1 MFFDAVRNN
10 KRVVQVFLALITLP
24 FAFWGVDSYVRN
36 SGAGSDLASVG
47 DSKITRPQ
55 FDQAWRVQQDRMR
68 QVLGA
73 NFRPESMN
81 TPEAKLAVL
90 NSLVDQRLLLIEA
103 AKDRLAVGDDLLR
116 EVIGKIPALQENGQF
131 SLARYRAVLA
141 AQGMSQ
147 SQFEAQ
153 VRQDLTLQQLVA
165 AIGDTGIASTTTTDA
180 MLRIQSEERQV
191 AELRFAPDQFLER
204 VQVDPAAVRK
214 FYDDNANRFEIAEQA
229 KAEFVVL
236 SLDSLLEKAKVS
248 DAEVTGWYESHKDR
262 YQQPE
267 ERRASHIL
275 ILANADVDREKAR
288 AKAEEVLKEIQKS
301 PGRFAELAKQY
312 SQDPGSAEKGG
323 DLGFF
328 GRGMMVKAFED
339 TVFKAQ
345 ENEVSGLV
353 QSEFG
358 YHIIKVTGIKAGTQR
373 ALVDVRSEIE
383 AELKRQ
389 AASRQFAEAAEA
401 FSNLVYEQPDS
412 LQPAADRFKV
422 TIQQSGWLP
431 RNPPVEALPA
441 LGQLNNPKVL
451 AALFSEDSL
460 KNRRNTEAV
469 EIAPNTLLAARVI
482 EHRPATVRPFDT
494 VKTEI
499 EASLKTQEAAALA
512 RKAGETQLGQLQQG
526 AESKVA
532 WGPAREVSRTESR
545 QLPAVALKAI
555 FKANVGKL
563 PAYAGAE
570 VGGGNYVLYKITR
583 VSHPEKF
590 DDKRRAAL
598 QREQETILAQEDFAA
613 YLAGLRLRYKIDI
626 NKSAPESKER

>member
-36 SGAGSDLASVG
+36 SGAGTDLASVG

-165 AIGDTGIASTTTTDA
+165 AIGDTGIASTTTADA

-191 AELRFAPDQFLER
+191 AELRFSPDQFLER

-236 SLDSLLEKAKVS
+236 SLDGLLEKAKVS

-301 PGRFAELAKQY
+301 PGRFAELAKQH

-323 DLGFF
+323 DLGF
-328 GRGMMVKAFED
+328 
-339 TVFKAQ
+339 
-345 ENEVSGLV
+345 
-353 QSEFG
+353 
-358 YHIIKVTGIKAGTQR
+358 
-373 ALVDVRSEIE
+373 
-383 AELKRQ
+383 
-389 AASRQFAEAAEA
+389 
-401 FSNLVYEQPDS
+401 
-412 LQPAADRFKV
+412 
-422 TIQQSGWLP
+422 
-431 RNPPVEALPA
+431 
-441 LGQLNNPKVL
+441 L
-451 AALFSEDSL
+451 AA
-460 KNRRNTEAV
+460 A
-469 EIAPNTLLAARVI
+469 
-482 EHRPATVRPFDT
+482 
-494 VKTEI
+494 
-499 EASLKTQEAAALA
+499 
-512 RKAGETQLGQLQQG
+512 
-526 AESKVA
+526 
-532 WGPAREVSRTESR
+532 
-545 QLPAVALKAI
+545 
-555 FKANVGKL
+555 
-563 PAYAGAE
+563 
-570 VGGGNYVLYKITR
+570 
-583 VSHPEKF
+583 
-590 DDKRRAAL
+590 
-598 QREQETILAQEDFAA
+598 
-613 YLAGLRLRYKIDI
+613 
-626 NKSAPESKER
+626 